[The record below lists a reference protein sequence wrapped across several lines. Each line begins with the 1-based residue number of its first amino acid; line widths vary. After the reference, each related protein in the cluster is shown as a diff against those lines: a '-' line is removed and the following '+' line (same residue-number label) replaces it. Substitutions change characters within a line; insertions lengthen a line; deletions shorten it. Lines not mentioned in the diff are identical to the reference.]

1 MVYGKCFY
9 ISVCNLKLYLMDT
22 TGVKMGLL
30 EALQSGNYVYKT
42 NSQATITVTTG
53 DGEGTYDIVGG
64 TVVAKTGNGD
74 QTFNITA
81 ANSCDVTTG
90 QTGNDS
96 VNVNA
101 KKATINTND
110 SDDSI
115 VFIGDLDDT
124 TSESSITFGN
134 GKSTAQVIAN
144 NVSVVKG
151 NGDLNYQSVGDN
163 MSTVAADGKHD
174 IAFWGDNIDINLANG
189 DSKIQTIDYAMA
201 DKNYKDFGAAAILDA
216 QTITG
221 DKTIVNTVQLPS
233 SDVINGISNADE
245 KAAIAK
251 KYNLS
256 PTEIKTLNG
265 LDLSKTLASD
275 GGPLYVIA
283 RSIVQSTPNNPVYVV
298 CQRDS
303 TMHTWSVT
311 NHECVASGAAW
322 NKTNLSYSTTS
333 DVEQTYHDNYYL
345 KGVTGITIKTGTGTN
360 SDIDLTSNVDAESNG
375 KSYTNLNSDGKADIS
390 INLGNSTKTDINIR
404 NGYTVEDPTLQK
416 TKISKT
422 VDKSAVIWDT
432 GVTYTSPLVVDF
444 NKDGKVSATAG
455 MGVDID
461 NNGTVDGAATGGDKM
476 LAMSDI
482 NGNKKIDGQEV
493 FGDQTVSPFTGEKIN
508 AANGFEALK
517 VIAEQAKQYT
527 GIDCIKNGSV
537 DLQSLKAA
545 LAKVGVNLGFISDGN
560 TTQLEDLGHIAAINV
575 EDYAEANATG
585 DVQNRQLGSY
595 TDTDGSTQ
603 KIDDVWFASQP
614 SKNTSNFFEILKKLG

>member
-1 MVYGKCFY
+1 
-9 ISVCNLKLYLMDT
+9 
-22 TGVKMGLL
+22 MGLL
-30 EALQSGNYVYKT
+30 EALQAGNYVYKT
-42 NSQATITVTTG
+42 NTQSTITVTAG
-53 DGEGTYDIVGG
+53 DGDGTYEIAAAIL
-64 TVVAKTGNGD
+64 VAKTGNGN
-74 QTFNITA
+74 QTFNVTA
-81 ANSCDVTTG
+81 TNSADITTG
-90 QTGNDS
+90 AKGKDT
-96 VNVNA
+96 VEVAA
-101 KKATINTND
+101 KKLTLNTND
-110 SDDSI
+110 DEDSVI
-115 VFIGDLDDT
+115 FKGDIDDT
-124 TSESSITFGN
+124 TSKSSITFGN

-221 DKTIVNTVQLPS
+221 DRTIVNTVQLPS
-233 SDVINGISNADE
+233 SDTINGISNADE

-256 PTEIKTLNG
+256 PTEINTLNG

-283 RSIVQSTPNNPVYVV
+283 RSIVQSTPTNPVYVV

-322 NKTNLSYSTTS
+322 NKTNLNYSTTS
-333 DVEQTYHDNYYL
+333 AVEQTYHDNYYL
-345 KGVTGITIKTGTGTN
+345 KGVTGITIKVDSGTGTN
-360 SDIDLTSNVDAESNG
+360 SDIDLTSNVKAESKGN
-375 KSYTNLNSDGKADIS
+375 SYTNLNSDGKADIS

-404 NGYTVEDPTLQK
+404 NGYTAEDPTLQK
-416 TKISKT
+416 ETISKT

-432 GVTYTSPLVVDF
+432 GVTYTSPLIVDY
-444 NKDGKVSATAG
+444 NKDGKVSAQAG

-461 NNGTVDGAATGGDKM
+461 NNGSADGAATGDDKM
-476 LAMSDI
+476 LAMSNF
-482 NGNKKIDGQEV
+482 NGNKNIDGQEV
-493 FGDQTVSPFTGEKIN
+493 FGDQTVSPFTHEKIN

-545 LAKVGVNLGFISDGN
+545 LAKVGVNLGFISGAN
-560 TTQLEDLGHIAAINV
+560 TTELEDLGHIAAINV
-575 EDYAEANATG
+575 TDYIEANATG

-603 KIDDVWFASQP
+603 KVDDVWFTSQP
-614 SKNTSNFFEILKKLG
+614 SENKTNFFEILKKLR